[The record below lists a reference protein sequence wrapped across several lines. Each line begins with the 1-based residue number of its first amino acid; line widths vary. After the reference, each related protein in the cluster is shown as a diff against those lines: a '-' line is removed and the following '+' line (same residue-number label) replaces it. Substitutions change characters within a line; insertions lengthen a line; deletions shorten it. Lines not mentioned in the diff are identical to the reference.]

1 MSGQEDRGTTFRI
14 QGQDTEGGGKR
25 EAKKDYML
33 QKDYM
38 PGLRGAGQRT
48 EL

>member
-1 MSGQEDRGTTFRI
+1 MTGQEDRGTAFRI
-14 QGQDTEGGGKR
+14 QGQDTEGGGRR
-25 EAKKDYML
+25 EAAML